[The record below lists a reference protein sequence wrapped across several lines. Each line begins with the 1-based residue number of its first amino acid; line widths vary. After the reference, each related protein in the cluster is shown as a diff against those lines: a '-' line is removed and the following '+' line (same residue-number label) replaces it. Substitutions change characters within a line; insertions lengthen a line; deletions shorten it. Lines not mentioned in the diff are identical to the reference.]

1 MEREILRR
9 FVDVVASGAGLVL
22 LSPLFAAVAISIKVT
37 GRGPVFFRQERVGL
51 HGTEFSIY
59 KFRTMV
65 VDAAHGG
72 SGITVGG
79 DVRVTRVG
87 RFLRRFKIDELP
99 QLINV
104 LRGEMTLVGPR
115 PELPQYVAKFCDAYE
130 PILRLRPGITHRAS
144 ILYRDEEELLA
155 AVPDPERFYVEEIM
169 PTKLRLYTRDL
180 DRDGFRQDV
189 LTILQTL
196 ACVARISTE
205 TRSRQSVKTRRPVSR
220 GPKRA
225 PALAARQA
233 VAGGRVTVA

>member
-1 MEREILRR
+1 LRR
-9 FVDVVASGAGLVL
+9 FVDVVASSAGLVL
-22 LSPLFAAVAISIKVT
+22 LSPIFVAVAISIRAT
-37 GRGPVFFRQERVGL
+37 GRGPIFFRQERVGR
-51 HGTEFSIY
+51 HGIRFRIY

-65 VDAAHGG
+65 ADAARWG
-72 SGITVGG
+72 SSVTVGG

-115 PELPQYVAKFCDAYE
+115 PELPQYVEKFCDAYE
-130 PILRLRPGITHRAS
+130 PILQLRPGITHRAS
-144 ILYRDEEELLA
+144 ILYHDEEEILA

-169 PTKLRLYTRDL
+169 PCKLRLYARDL

-205 TRSRQSVKTRRPVSR
+205 TRSRPPLTTRQPVPLEPGRPTV
-220 GPKRA
+220 
-225 PALAARQA
+225 LAARQA
-233 VAGGRVTVA
+233 VAGGRVTVI

>member
-1 MEREILRR
+1 MRR
-9 FVDVVASGAGLVL
+9 FVDIVASGAGLVL
-22 LSPLFAAVAISIKVT
+22 LSPLFAAVAISIKAT
-37 GRGPVFFRQERVGL
+37 GRGPVFFRQERVGR
-51 HGTEFSIY
+51 HGTEFNIY

-65 VDAAHGG
+65 VDAAHCGRC
-72 SGITVGG
+72 ITVGG
-79 DVRVTRVG
+79 DARVTTVG

-130 PILRLRPGITHRAS
+130 PILQLRPGITHRAS

-155 AVPDPERFYVEEIM
+155 AVPDPERFYIEEIM

-205 TRSRQSVKTRRPVSR
+205 TRNRRPVKTRRPLPLGSN
-220 GPKRA
+220 RA